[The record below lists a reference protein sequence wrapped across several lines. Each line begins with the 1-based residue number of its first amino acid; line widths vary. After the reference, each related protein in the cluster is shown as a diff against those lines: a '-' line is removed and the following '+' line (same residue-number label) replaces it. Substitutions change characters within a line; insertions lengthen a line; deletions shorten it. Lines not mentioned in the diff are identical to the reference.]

1 MECASGK
8 NEILGRICFWRLSRQ
23 GMDPCLFLLG
33 RAGGAAASGLVK
45 NKSIAV
51 EVPLEDLQR
60 HSSVRKGR
68 KQVNC
73 RLDAAGGSP
82 AALKRQKRPKASQL
96 PFRCR
101 WKISSGTQAS
111 LQRQKSAWT
120 SQEAYRSPS
129 GNQKPAKRWA
139 EFCHETRNLL

>member
-60 HSSVRKGR
+60 HSSVRKG
-68 KQVNC
+68 
-73 RLDAAGGSP
+73 
-82 AALKRQKRPKASQL
+82 QKTSQL
-96 PFRCR
+96 PLKCR
-101 WKISSGTQAS
+101 WRISSGIQAS
-111 LQRQKSAWT
+111 EK
-120 SQEAYRSPS
+120 
-129 GNQKPAKRWA
+129 A
-139 EFCHETRNLL
+139 ESKLIAV